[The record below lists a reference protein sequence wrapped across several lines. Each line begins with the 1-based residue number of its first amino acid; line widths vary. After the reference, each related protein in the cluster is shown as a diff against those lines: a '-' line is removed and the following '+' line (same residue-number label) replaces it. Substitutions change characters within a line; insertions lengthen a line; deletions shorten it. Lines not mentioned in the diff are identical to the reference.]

1 MKPQDFFA
9 GHPVFTH
16 EEFAA
21 FLSARGSRNRKTRE
35 SILSHYIK
43 TERILRV
50 RRGLYLSITLGLSP
64 EQCPVDPYLLA
75 AKMAPDAV
83 LAYHT
88 ALELHGKAYSVFEEF
103 VFLTCSRTRPLSF
116 RGQRYRGV
124 AFPSKLAEKGRM
136 SLGTMSVE
144 RSGLEIRVTSL
155 ERTLVDLLDR
165 PSLGGTWEEIWRSL
179 ETVEFF
185 DLDEVVEY
193 SMSLENATTA
203 AKVGFFLDQHR
214 DTLMPDE
221 AHLDRL
227 RLLKPAQPHYM
238 SRADGKTGR
247 LVRDWNLIVPAEIV
261 ERRWEE
267 FL

>member
-1 MKPQDFFA
+1 
-9 GHPVFTH
+9 
-16 EEFAA
+16 
-21 FLSARGSRNRKTRE
+21 
-35 SILSHYIK
+35 
-43 TERILRV
+43 
-50 RRGLYLSITLGLSP
+50 
-64 EQCPVDPYLLA
+64 
-75 AKMAPDAV
+75 
-83 LAYHT
+83 
-88 ALELHGKAYSVFEEF
+88 
-103 VFLTCSRTRPLSF
+103 
-116 RGQRYRGV
+116 
-124 AFPSKLAEKGRM
+124 M
-136 SLGTMSVE
+136 SLGTMSAE

-193 SMSLENATTA
+193 TLSLENATTA

-221 AHLDRL
+221 AHIDRL

-238 SRADGKTGR
+238 SRSSGKTGR
-247 LVRDWNLIVPAEIV
+247 LMRDWNLIVPAEIV